1 MTINVTIVTTAN
13 RTRRFVQNDEN
24 AIQDLFGTLR
34 LSGQI
39 FTHRT
44 LIIGSERETE
54 IFSPA
59 AITRIEIA
67 TGRDLSAILPQLGD
81 TQLTLIPAGAAT
93 PAPEVSDTH
102 VAGRIDFFFEGGD
115 SIGIWFS
122 GPRPNNENERLMRLT
137 RLFEQPVLMYRL
149 PDGGVGFM
157 NPGKMTRA
165 TVAARPDKLPA
176 GSWLL
181 NPVS

>member
-13 RTRRFVQNDEN
+13 RTRQFVQTDDG
-24 AIQDLFGTLR
+24 AIQDLLGTLR

-44 LIIGSERETE
+44 LIIGSAQETE

-67 TGRDLSAILPQLGD
+67 TQRDLSSALPQLGD
-81 TQLTLIPAGAAT
+81 TQLTLLPPGAPT
-93 PAPEVSDTH
+93 PPPEVTEEH
-102 VAGRIDFFFEGGD
+102 AAGRIDFFFEGGD
-115 SIGIWFS
+115 TVGIWYS
-122 GPRPNNENERLMRLT
+122 GPRPGNDNERLMRLT

-149 PDGGVGFM
+149 SGGGVGFM
-157 NPGKMTRA
+157 NPAKMTRA
-165 TVAARPDKLPA
+165 VVAARPDKLPA

-181 NPVS
+181 NPAS